1 MIILSCSFNTYENVS
16 AEKNV
21 SYISV
26 IRTIIGPKGAFPSS
40 AEDFATAVE
49 NIKNYEGNNITKNNK
64 FEVLLD
70 LNRTL
75 AYWSRTQ
82 KSYCDIERHTMEI
95 LKEMISSNDW
105 MAFLGISQEEYA
117 SIAKELG
124 TNNYKDIIA
133 IELLNKA
140 IKISREDFYP
150 GKINA
155 INALSELIVTT
166 CNTCSEGIMILYK
179 DSIMKCLHNAKKAVR
194 AECENRR

>member
-26 IRTIIGPKGAFPSS
+26 IRTIIGPKGDFPSS
-40 AEDFATAVE
+40 AKDFATAVE

-64 FEVLLD
+64 FEALLD
-70 LNRTL
+70 LNKTL

-82 KSYCDIERHTMEI
+82 KSYCEIERRTMEI
-95 LKEMISSNDW
+95 LKEMINSNDW
-105 MAFLGISQEEYA
+105 IAFLGISQEEYA
-117 SIAKELG
+117 SIVKELG
-124 TNNYKDIIA
+124 TNNDKDIIA

-150 GKINA
+150 GQINA
-155 INALSELIVTT
+155 IKALSELIVTT
-166 CNTCSEGIMILYK
+166 FDACSEGIMTLCENN
-179 DSIMKCLHNAKKAVR
+179 IMKCLHNARKAIR